1 MMEIH
6 NYKDIKEVHMKLI
19 EVLHTEDLF
28 YDIGYDKV
36 QEKQEKLKD
45 KAITSWSLES

>member
-1 MMEIH
+1 MEIH
-6 NYKDIKEVHMKLI
+6 NYEDISEVHMKLI

-28 YDIGYDKV
+28 YDIGYGD
-36 QEKQEKLKD
+36 QSINEEKLQD